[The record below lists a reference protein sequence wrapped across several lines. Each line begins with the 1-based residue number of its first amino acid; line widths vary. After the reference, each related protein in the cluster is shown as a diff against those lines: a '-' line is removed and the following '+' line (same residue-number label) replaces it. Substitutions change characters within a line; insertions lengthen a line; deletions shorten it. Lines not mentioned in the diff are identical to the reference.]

1 MIIEML
7 KARSGDHGQRIA
19 RSGRPMTRLRG
30 AFLLTA
36 TVGLAMPTWAG
47 EEDPASF
54 VKFGEDFGA
63 TCVNRKTVTVTVRNT
78 HPSRTVRVWLERSV
92 GGVRTGD
99 RSKSDLKPDAPP
111 EDLGCAKSLEGAEQ
125 KWTIQRAQFVDG

>member
-1 MIIEML
+1 ML
-7 KARSGDHGQRIA
+7 
-19 RSGRPMTRLRG
+19 
-30 AFLLTA
+30 LLTA
-36 TVGLAMPTWAG
+36 IAGLAVPTWAA

-63 TCVNRKTVTVTVRNT
+63 TCVNRNTVTVTVKST

-92 GGVRTGD
+92 GGVPTGD
-99 RSKSDLKPDAPP
+99 RSKSDLKPSAEP

-125 KWTIQRAQFVDG
+125 KWKIQRAAFVDG

>member
-1 MIIEML
+1 MMRLLAML
-7 KARSGDHGQRIA
+7 
-19 RSGRPMTRLRG
+19 
-30 AFLLTA
+30 LLTA
-36 TVGLAMPTWAG
+36 IFGLAAPTIGAD
-47 EEDPASF
+47 EDPASF

-63 TCVNRKTVTVTVRNT
+63 TCVNRKTVTVTVRST

-92 GGVRTGD
+92 GGVPTGD

-125 KWTIQRAQFVDG
+125 KWRIQRATFVDG

>member
-1 MIIEML
+1 M
-7 KARSGDHGQRIA
+7 R
-19 RSGRPMTRLRG
+19 
-30 AFLLTA
+30 LLTA
-36 TVGLAMPTWAG
+36 LVTFILLALAAANAVAD
-47 EEDPASF
+47 EDPASF

-63 TCVNRKTVTVTVRNT
+63 TCVNRKTVTVTVRST

-92 GGVRTGD
+92 GGVPTGD

-125 KWTIQRAQFVDG
+125 KWRIQRATFVDG

>member
-1 MIIEML
+1 
-7 KARSGDHGQRIA
+7 
-19 RSGRPMTRLRG
+19 MTRLR
-30 AFLLTA
+30 ALLLLTA
-36 TVGLAMPTWAG
+36 PLALAAPTLAAD
-47 EEDPASF
+47 ENPASF

-63 TCVNRKTVTVTVRNT
+63 TCVNRKTVTVTVRST

-92 GGVRTGD
+92 GGVPTGD

-125 KWTIQRAQFVDG
+125 KWTVQRAAFVDG